1 MVYDTNATFPTSTD
15 ELLAEVSQYWANYNG
30 SNLWQLMDVLNK
42 SMTEISE
49 NAKQVE
55 DFREINVASGS
66 TLDLFGEDFKASRV
80 NHDDELYRF
89 LIYIKSL
96 VAKSQGTVPSIVN
109 ISETALQKKQGVKV
123 FQNGTRHIVIQIPL
137 SKIDS
142 LKTERLILDNLK
154 ELVALGIWLDKISF
168 DTRTDAQQ
176 YLGTT
181 TTIYEKVKLVVE

>member
-1 MVYDTNATFPTSTD
+1 MVDDTNAESPTSTD

-30 SNLWQLMDVLNK
+30 SNLWQLMDALNK
-42 SMTEISE
+42 PMTDISAT
-49 NAKQVE
+49 AKQVE
-55 DFREINVASGS
+55 DYREINVASGS
-66 TLDLFGEDFKASRV
+66 TLDLFGDDFKASRV

-123 FQNGTRHIVIQIPL
+123 FQNGVRHIIIQIPL
-137 SKIDS
+137 SKVDS
-142 LKTERLILDNLK
+142 LKTERLILENLK

-168 DTRTDAQQ
+168 DTRTDALQ
-176 YLGTT
+176 YLGAT
-181 TTIYEKVKLVVE
+181 TTITEKVNLVAE

>member
-1 MVYDTNATFPTSTD
+1 MVDDTNAISPTSTD

-42 SMTEISE
+42 PMTDISATAQQIE
-49 NAKQVE
+49 NY
-55 DFREINVASGS
+55 REINVANGS

-123 FQNGTRHIVIQIPL
+123 FQNGVRHIIIQIPL
-137 SKIDS
+137 SKVDS
-142 LKTERLILDNLK
+142 LKTERLILENLK

-168 DTRTDAQQ
+168 DTRTDALQ
-176 YLGTT
+176 YLGAT
-181 TTIYEKVKLVVE
+181 TTISEKVNLVAE

>member
-1 MVYDTNATFPTSTD
+1 MVDDTNAESPTSTD
-15 ELLAEVSQYWANYNG
+15 ELLAEVSQYWAKYNG
-30 SNLWQLMDVLNK
+30 SNLWQLMDVLNRP
-42 SMTEISE
+42 MTNISTT
-49 NAKQVE
+49 AKQVE
-55 DFREINVASGS
+55 DYREINVASGS

-123 FQNGTRHIVIQIPL
+123 FQNGVRHIIIQIPL
-137 SKIDS
+137 SKVDS
-142 LKTERLILDNLK
+142 LKTERLILENLK

-168 DTRTDAQQ
+168 DTRTDVLQ
-176 YLGTT
+176 YLGAT
-181 TTIYEKVKLVVE
+181 TTITEKVKLVAE

>member
-1 MVYDTNATFPTSTD
+1 MVDDTNAESPTSTD

-30 SNLWQLMDVLNK
+30 SNLWQLMDALNK
-42 SMTEISE
+42 PMTDISAT
-49 NAKQVE
+49 AKQVE
-55 DFREINVASGS
+55 DFREINVASGP

-123 FQNGTRHIVIQIPL
+123 FQNGIRHIIIQIPL
-137 SKIDS
+137 SKVDS
-142 LKTERLILDNLK
+142 LKTERLILENLK

-168 DTRTDAQQ
+168 DTRTDALQ
-176 YLGTT
+176 YLGAT
-181 TTIYEKVKLVVE
+181 TTITEKVNLVAE

>member
-1 MVYDTNATFPTSTD
+1 MVDDTNAISPTSTD

-30 SNLWQLMDVLNK
+30 SNLWQLIDVLNK
-42 SMTEISE
+42 PMTDISTT
-49 NAKQVE
+49 AKQVE
-55 DFREINVASGS
+55 NYREINVASGS

-123 FQNGTRHIVIQIPL
+123 FQNGIRHIIIQITL
-137 SKIDS
+137 SKVDS
-142 LKTERLILDNLK
+142 LKTERLILENLK

-168 DTRTDAQQ
+168 DTRTDVLQ
-176 YLGTT
+176 YLGA
-181 TTIYEKVKLVVE
+181 TITNYEKVNLVAE

>member
-1 MVYDTNATFPTSTD
+1 MVDDTNAISPTSTD

-42 SMTEISE
+42 PMTDISTT
-49 NAKQVE
+49 AKQVE
-55 DFREINVASGS
+55 NYREINVASGS

-123 FQNGTRHIVIQIPL
+123 FQNGIRHIIIQIPL
-137 SKIDS
+137 SKVDS
-142 LKTERLILDNLK
+142 LKTERLILENLK

-168 DTRTDAQQ
+168 DTRTDVLQ
-176 YLGTT
+176 YLGA
-181 TTIYEKVKLVVE
+181 TITNYEKVNLVAE

>member
-1 MVYDTNATFPTSTD
+1 MVDDTNAISSTSTD

-30 SNLWQLMDVLNK
+30 SNLWQLMEVLNK
-42 SMTEISE
+42 PMTDISAT
-49 NAKQVE
+49 AKKVE
-55 DFREINVASGS
+55 DFREINVAGGS

-80 NHDDELYRF
+80 NSDDDLYRF

-123 FQNGTRHIVIQIPL
+123 FQNGTRHIIIQIPL

-154 ELVALGIWLDKISF
+154 DLVALGIWLDKISF
-168 DTRTDAQQ
+168 NTITDTLQ
-176 YLGTT
+176 YIGTSIT
-181 TTIYEKVKLVVE
+181 SFEKINLVAE

>member
-1 MVYDTNATFPTSTD
+1 MVDDTNATSPTSTD

-42 SMTEISE
+42 PMTNIS
-49 NAKQVE
+49 ATAQQVE
-55 DFREINVASGS
+55 NYREINVASGS

-123 FQNGTRHIVIQIPL
+123 FQNGIRHIIIQIPL
-137 SKIDS
+137 SKVDS
-142 LKTERLILDNLK
+142 LKTERLILENLK

-168 DTRTDAQQ
+168 DTRTDALQ
-176 YLGTT
+176 YLGAT
-181 TTIYEKVKLVVE
+181 TTITEKVNLVAE

>member
-1 MVYDTNATFPTSTD
+1 MVDDTNAESPTSTD

-42 SMTEISE
+42 PMTDIS
-49 NAKQVE
+49 ATAQQVE
-55 DFREINVASGS
+55 NYREINVASGS
-66 TLDLFGEDFKASRV
+66 TLDLFGQDYKVSRV
-80 NHDDELYRF
+80 NHDDDLYRF

-123 FQNGTRHIVIQIPL
+123 FQNGTRHIIIQIPL
-137 SKIDS
+137 DKIDS

-154 ELVALGIWLDKISF
+154 QLVALGIWLDRISF
-168 DTRTDAQQ
+168 DTRTDATQ
-176 YLGTT
+176 YLGS
-181 TTIYEKVKLVVE
+181 TITDHEKINLIAE

>member
-1 MVYDTNATFPTSTD
+1 MVDDTNAISPTSTD

-42 SMTEISE
+42 PMTDIS
-49 NAKQVE
+49 ATAQQVE
-55 DFREINVASGS
+55 NYREINVASGS

-109 ISETALQKKQGVKV
+109 ISETALQKKQGVKI
-123 FQNGTRHIVIQIPL
+123 FQNGTRHIIIQIPL
-137 SKIDS
+137 DEISD
-142 LKTERLILDNLK
+142 LKTERLLLDNLK
-154 ELVALGIWLDKISF
+154 ELVALGIWLDQIKF
-168 DTRTDAQQ
+168 DAATEATE
-176 YLGTT
+176 YIGTAT
-181 TTIYEKVKLVVE
+181 TYHETVNLVAD

>member
-1 MVYDTNATFPTSTD
+1 MVDDTNAISPTSTD

-42 SMTEISE
+42 PMTDISATAQQIE
-49 NAKQVE
+49 NY
-55 DFREINVASGS
+55 REINVANGS

-123 FQNGTRHIVIQIPL
+123 FQNGIRHIIIQIPL
-137 SKIDS
+137 SKVDS
-142 LKTERLILDNLK
+142 LKTERLILENLK

-168 DTRTDAQQ
+168 DTRTDALQ
-176 YLGTT
+176 YLGAT
-181 TTIYEKVKLVVE
+181 TTISEKVNLVAE

>member
-42 SMTEISE
+42 PMTDISTT
-49 NAKQVE
+49 AKQVE
-55 DFREINVASGS
+55 NYREINVASGS

>member
-1 MVYDTNATFPTSTD
+1 MVDDTNATSPTSTD

-42 SMTEISE
+42 PMTDISAT
-49 NAKQVE
+49 AKQVE
-55 DFREINVASGS
+55 DYREINVASGS
-66 TLDLFGEDFKASRV
+66 TLDLFGEDYRVSRV
-80 NHDDELYRF
+80 NHDDDLYRF

-123 FQNGTRHIVIQIPL
+123 FQNGTRHIIIQIPL
-137 SKIDS
+137 DKIDS

-154 ELVALGIWLDKISF
+154 QLVALGIWLDRISF
-168 DTRTDAQQ
+168 DTRTDATQ
-176 YLGTT
+176 YLGS
-181 TTIYEKVKLVVE
+181 TITDHEKINLIAE

>member
-1 MVYDTNATFPTSTD
+1 MVDDTNATSPTSTD

-42 SMTEISE
+42 PMTDISTT
-49 NAKQVE
+49 AKQVE
-55 DFREINVASGS
+55 NYREINVASGS

-123 FQNGTRHIVIQIPL
+123 FQNGIRHIIIQIPL
-137 SKIDS
+137 SKVDS
-142 LKTERLILDNLK
+142 LKTERLILENLK

-168 DTRTDAQQ
+168 DTRTDALQ
-176 YLGTT
+176 YLGAT
-181 TTIYEKVKLVVE
+181 TTITEKVNLVAE

>member
-1 MVYDTNATFPTSTD
+1 MVDDTNAISPTSTD

-42 SMTEISE
+42 PMTDISATAQQIE
-49 NAKQVE
+49 NY
-55 DFREINVASGS
+55 REINVADGS

-123 FQNGTRHIVIQIPL
+123 FQNRIRHIIIQIPL
-137 SKIDS
+137 SKVDS
-142 LKTERLILDNLK
+142 LKTERLILENLK

-168 DTRTDAQQ
+168 DTKTDALQ
-176 YLGTT
+176 YLGAT
-181 TTIYEKVKLVVE
+181 TTITEKVKLVAE

>member
-1 MVYDTNATFPTSTD
+1 MVEDTNAISPTSTD
-15 ELLAEVSQYWANYNG
+15 ELLAEVSQYWANYSG

-42 SMTEISE
+42 PMTDISATAQQIE
-49 NAKQVE
+49 NY
-55 DFREINVASGS
+55 REINVANGS

-123 FQNGTRHIVIQIPL
+123 FQNGVRHIIIQIPL
-137 SKIDS
+137 SKVDS
-142 LKTERLILDNLK
+142 LKTERLILENLK

-168 DTRTDAQQ
+168 DTRTDALQ
-176 YLGTT
+176 YLGAT
-181 TTIYEKVKLVVE
+181 TTITEKVNLVAE

>member
-1 MVYDTNATFPTSTD
+1 MVDDTNAESPTSTD

-30 SNLWQLMDVLNK
+30 SNLWQLMDALNK
-42 SMTEISE
+42 PMTDISAT
-49 NAKQVE
+49 AKQVE
-55 DFREINVASGS
+55 DYREINVASGS
-66 TLDLFGEDFKASRV
+66 TLDLFGDDFKASRV

-123 FQNGTRHIVIQIPL
+123 FQNGVRHIIIQIPL
-137 SKIDS
+137 SKVDS
-142 LKTERLILDNLK
+142 LKTERLILENLK

-168 DTRTDAQQ
+168 DTTTDAFQ
-176 YLGTT
+176 YLGAT
-181 TTIYEKVKLVVE
+181 TTITEKVNLVAE

>member
-1 MVYDTNATFPTSTD
+1 MVDDTNAISPTSTD
-15 ELLAEVSQYWANYNG
+15 ELLAEVSQYWANYNS

-42 SMTEISE
+42 PMTDISAT
-49 NAKQVE
+49 AKQVE

-123 FQNGTRHIVIQIPL
+123 FQNGVRHIIIQIPL
-137 SKIDS
+137 SKVDS
-142 LKTERLILDNLK
+142 LKTERLILENLK
-154 ELVALGIWLDKISF
+154 ELVALGIWLDMISF
-168 DTRTDAQQ
+168 NTRTDATQ
-176 YLGTT
+176 YLGA
-181 TTIYEKVKLVVE
+181 TITNYEKVNLVAE

>member
-1 MVYDTNATFPTSTD
+1 MVDDTNAISPTSTD

-30 SNLWQLMDVLNK
+30 SNLWQLMDVLNEP
-42 SMTEISE
+42 MTDISAKAQQIE
-49 NAKQVE
+49 NY
-55 DFREINVASGS
+55 REINVASGS

-80 NHDDELYRF
+80 NHDDELYHF

-123 FQNGTRHIVIQIPL
+123 FQNGVRHIIIQIPL
-137 SKIDS
+137 SKVDS
-142 LKTERLILDNLK
+142 LKTERLILENLK

-168 DTRTDAQQ
+168 DTKTDALQ
-176 YLGTT
+176 YLGAT
-181 TTIYEKVKLVVE
+181 TTITEKVKLVAE

>member
-1 MVYDTNATFPTSTD
+1 MVDDTNATSPTSTD

-42 SMTEISE
+42 PMTEISE

>member
-42 SMTEISE
+42 PMTDISTT
-49 NAKQVE
+49 AKQVE
-55 DFREINVASGS
+55 NYREINVASGS

-123 FQNGTRHIVIQIPL
+123 FQNGIRHIIIQIPL
-137 SKIDS
+137 SKVDS
-142 LKTERLILDNLK
+142 LKTERLILENLK

-168 DTRTDAQQ
+168 DTRTDVLQ
-176 YLGTT
+176 YLGA
-181 TTIYEKVKLVVE
+181 TITNYEKVNLVAE

>member
-1 MVYDTNATFPTSTD
+1 MVDDTNAISPTSTD

-42 SMTEISE
+42 PMTDISATAQQIE
-49 NAKQVE
+49 NY
-55 DFREINVASGS
+55 REINVASGS

-123 FQNGTRHIVIQIPL
+123 FQNGVRHIIIQIPL
-137 SKIDS
+137 SKVDS
-142 LKTERLILDNLK
+142 LKTERLILENLK

-168 DTRTDAQQ
+168 DTRTDALQ
-176 YLGTT
+176 YLGAT
-181 TTIYEKVKLVVE
+181 TTITEKVKLVAE

>member
-1 MVYDTNATFPTSTD
+1 MVDDTNAISPTSTD

-42 SMTEISE
+42 PMTDISATAQQIE
-49 NAKQVE
+49 NY
-55 DFREINVASGS
+55 REINVASGS

-109 ISETALQKKQGVKV
+109 ISETALQKKQGVKI
-123 FQNGTRHIVIQIPL
+123 FQNSTRHIIIQIPL
-137 SKIDS
+137 DQISD
-142 LKTERLILDNLK
+142 LKTERLLLDNLK
-154 ELVALGIWLDKISF
+154 ELVALGIWLDQIKF
-168 DTRTDAQQ
+168 DAATEATE
-176 YLGTT
+176 YIGTAT
-181 TTIYEKVKLVVE
+181 TYHETVNLVAD

>member
-1 MVYDTNATFPTSTD
+1 MVDDTNATSPTSTD

-42 SMTEISE
+42 PMTDISAT
-49 NAKQVE
+49 AKQVE

-66 TLDLFGEDFKASRV
+66 TLDLFGEDYRVSRV
-80 NHDDELYRF
+80 NHDDDLYRF

-109 ISETALQKKQGVKV
+109 ISETALQKKRGVKV
-123 FQNGTRHIVIQIPL
+123 FQNGTRHIIIQIPL
-137 SKIDS
+137 DKIDS

-154 ELVALGIWLDKISF
+154 QLVALGIWLDRISF
-168 DTRTDAQQ
+168 DTRTDAAQ
-176 YLGTT
+176 YLGS
-181 TTIYEKVKLVVE
+181 TITDHEKINLIAE

>member
-1 MVYDTNATFPTSTD
+1 MVDDTNAISPTSTD

-42 SMTEISE
+42 PMTDISAT
-49 NAKQVE
+49 AKQVE

-109 ISETALQKKQGVKV
+109 ISETALQKKQGVKI
-123 FQNGTRHIVIQIPL
+123 FQNSTRHIIIQIPL
-137 SKIDS
+137 DQISD
-142 LKTERLILDNLK
+142 LKTERLLLDNLK
-154 ELVALGIWLDKISF
+154 ELVALGIWLDQIKF
-168 DTRTDAQQ
+168 DAATEATE
-176 YLGTT
+176 YIGTAT
-181 TTIYEKVKLVVE
+181 TYHETVNLVAD

>member
-1 MVYDTNATFPTSTD
+1 MVDDTNAISPTSTD

-42 SMTEISE
+42 PMTDISAKAQQIE
-49 NAKQVE
+49 NY
-55 DFREINVASGS
+55 REINVASGS

-123 FQNGTRHIVIQIPL
+123 FQNGVRHIIIQIPL
-137 SKIDS
+137 SKVDS
-142 LKTERLILDNLK
+142 LKTERLILENLK
-154 ELVALGIWLDKISF
+154 ELVALGIWLDRISF
-168 DTRTDAQQ
+168 NTRTDATQ
-176 YLGTT
+176 YLGA
-181 TTIYEKVKLVVE
+181 TITNYEKVNLVAE

>member
-1 MVYDTNATFPTSTD
+1 MVDDTNAISPTSTD
-15 ELLAEVSQYWANYNG
+15 ELLAEISQYWANYNG

-42 SMTEISE
+42 PMTDISAKAQQIE
-49 NAKQVE
+49 NY
-55 DFREINVASGS
+55 REINVASGS

-123 FQNGTRHIVIQIPL
+123 FQNGVRHIIIQIPL
-137 SKIDS
+137 SKVDS
-142 LKTERLILDNLK
+142 LKTERLILENLK
-154 ELVALGIWLDKISF
+154 ELVALGIWLDRISF
-168 DTRTDAQQ
+168 NTRTDATQ
-176 YLGTT
+176 YLGA
-181 TTIYEKVKLVVE
+181 TITNYEKVNLVAE

>member
-1 MVYDTNATFPTSTD
+1 MVDDTNAESPTSTD

-42 SMTEISE
+42 PMTDIS
-49 NAKQVE
+49 ATAQQVE
-55 DFREINVASGS
+55 NYREINVASGS

-109 ISETALQKKQGVKV
+109 ISETALQKRQGVKV
-123 FQNGTRHIVIQIPL
+123 FQNGTRHIIIQIPL

-154 ELVALGIWLDKISF
+154 GLVALGIWLDKISF
-168 DTRTDAQQ
+168 DTKTDAQH

-181 TTIYEKVKLVVE
+181 TTIYEKVKLVAE

>member
-154 ELVALGIWLDKISF
+154 GLVALGIWLDKISF
-168 DTRTDAQQ
+168 DTKTDALQ
-176 YLGTT
+176 YLGAT
-181 TTIYEKVKLVVE
+181 TTIYEKVKLVAE